1 MRRQPPGAT
10 LGAEITAMSSC
21 ADSRRAAWVTS
32 GWFVLFAILNTAS
45 GVCIRQSGTDAAHR
59 VEYFVVAATLG
70 WTCMAITMVLYRRMN
85 ANLVS
90 AANAGIGAMALNLAL
105 WWLFSTDLTALQC
118 RYRGSRR
125 GTALAL
131 VGGMGTAEQSRAAA
145 ARGEAS

>member
-1 MRRQPPGAT
+1 
-10 LGAEITAMSSC
+10 MSSC
-21 ADSRRAAWVTS
+21 VGSRRDAWVTS

-45 GVCIRQSGTDAAHR
+45 GVCFKQSGTDAAHR

-90 AANAGIGAMALNLAL
+90 AVNAGIGAIALNLAL
-105 WWLFSTDLTALQC
+105 WWLFSTDLTALQWL
-118 RYRGSRR
+118 GIVAAAG

-131 VGGMGTAEQSRAAA
+131 VGGMDTAARSRAAA